1 MICHAQT
8 FLWRHGNRAN
18 KQGARHDMLNTF
30 HRIPLLLLVI
40 IAAGLA
46 TLVYLT
52 GATGF
57 FVANIGAGQ
66 FSLNQSIASLAKA
79 SLFAPLKPLMYALII
94 MSIGSSLAI
103 SHGGLGA
110 KFVRVFAFFITF
122 STIGAIVC
130 IAGYTAFSHLTV
142 LADPASLDLGS
153 GASITQIPFAAKI
166 YSVITSELM
175 FSIYAGIIFGQALKK
190 LDLGEKADQASDLFQ
205 NGFRKFLQFTI
216 PLAVFGSITLA
227 LSRPGGV
234 ETLSNLIP
242 FVGVYML
249 TFGIVW
255 VIMMFV
261 TSLVLGKSIGF
272 VFRGVFPQAVVAL
285 STSSSIATLPATKVA
300 TSQLGANGDE
310 ATPFFTIGATINMV
324 GTLMGLTLLSLY
336 AMGAYGLEVSMADRI
351 IVALQSLIY
360 SVSAAGV
367 PSASVVLLGDI
378 LTSQGVSAEYATYVT
393 GLIIT
398 VDTLILDRLRTALNT
413 QSDSMSTA
421 MGLHVYYKKP
431 AILGET

>member
-1 MICHAQT
+1 
-8 FLWRHGNRAN
+8 
-18 KQGARHDMLNTF
+18 MLNTF

>member
-1 MICHAQT
+1 
-8 FLWRHGNRAN
+8 
-18 KQGARHDMLNTF
+18 MLEKF

-40 IAAGLA
+40 VAAGLA
-46 TLVYLT
+46 TLVYKT
-52 GATGF
+52 GTTGF

-66 FSLNQSIASLAKA
+66 LSLDQSIASLAKA

-103 SHGGLGA
+103 SRGGLGA

-122 STIGAIVC
+122 STIGAIIC
-130 IAGYTAFSHLTV
+130 IAGYSLFSHLTV
-142 LADPASLDLGS
+142 LADPATLDLGS
-153 GASITQIPFAAKI
+153 GASVKQIPFAAKI

-175 FSIYAGIIFGQALKK
+175 ISIYAGIIFGQALKK

-205 NGFRKFLQFTI
+205 SGFRKFLQFTI

-242 FVGVYML
+242 FVGVYLL
-249 TFGIVW
+249 TFIAVW
-255 VIMMFV
+255 VIMMIV
-261 TSLVLGKSIGF
+261 TSIVLGKSIGF

-336 AMGAYGLEVSMADRI
+336 AMSAYGLDVTMTDRI

-431 AILGET
+431 EVLGEA

>member
-1 MICHAQT
+1 
-8 FLWRHGNRAN
+8 
-18 KQGARHDMLNTF
+18 MLEKF

-52 GATGF
+52 GTTGI
-57 FVANIGAGQ
+57 FVTKIGAGQ
-66 FSLNQSIASLAKA
+66 FNIGQSLADLAKA

-103 SHGGLGA
+103 SRGGLGA
-110 KFVRVFAFFITF
+110 KFIRVFAFFITF

-130 IAGYTAFSHLTV
+130 ITGYSLFSNLAV
-142 LADPASLDLGS
+142 LPDPALATGEISSKISGS
-153 GASITQIPFAAKI
+153 IPYAAKI
-166 YSVITSELM
+166 YGVITSELM
-175 FSIYAGIIFGQALKK
+175 VSIYAGIIFGYALKR
-190 LDLGEKADQASDLFQ
+190 LDFGREADKASDLFQ
-205 NGFRKFLQFTI
+205 AGFRKFLQFTI
-216 PLAVFGSITLA
+216 PLAVFGSITIA
-227 LSRPGGV
+227 LSKPDGV
-234 ETLSNLIP
+234 ATLGNLVP

-255 VIMMFV
+255 VIMLLV
-261 TSLVLGKSIGF
+261 TSFVLKKPLGF
-272 VFRGVFPQAVVAL
+272 VFRAVFPQAVVAV
-285 STSSSIATLPATKVA
+285 STSSSIATLPATKIA
-300 TSQLGANGDE
+300 CDQLGANGDE

-336 AMGAYGLEVSMADRI
+336 TMKAYGLPVTTADQI

-367 PSASVVLLGDI
+367 PSASIVLLGDI
-378 LTSQGVSAEYATYVT
+378 LTSQNVSPEYASYIV

-398 VDTLILDRLRTALNT
+398 IDTLVLDRLRTALNT

-421 MGLHVYYKKP
+421 MGLHLYYKKP
-431 AILGET
+431 RVLGEA

>member
-1 MICHAQT
+1 
-8 FLWRHGNRAN
+8 
-18 KQGARHDMLNTF
+18 MLEKF
-30 HRIPLLLLVI
+30 YRIPLLLLVVL
-40 IAAGLA
+40 AAVAA

-52 GATGF
+52 GTTGIF
-57 FVANIGAGQ
+57 TANIGAGQ
-66 FSLNQSIASLAKA
+66 FSINESIASLAKA

-103 SHGGLGA
+103 SRGGLGA

-130 IAGYTAFSHLTV
+130 IAGYSIFANLNV
-142 LADPASLDLGS
+142 LPDPALATGEISDKIS
-153 GASITQIPFAAKI
+153 NNIPYAAKI
-166 YSVITSELM
+166 FSVITSELM
-175 FSIYAGIIFGQALKK
+175 VSIYAGIIFGYALKR
-190 LDLGEKADQASDLFQ
+190 LDFGREADKASDLFQ
-205 NGFRKFLQFTI
+205 DGFRKFLQFTI
-216 PLAVFGSITLA
+216 PLAVFGSVTIA
-227 LSRPGGV
+227 LSKPDGV
-234 ETLSNLIP
+234 ATLSNLVP

-255 VIMMFV
+255 VVMLLV
-261 TSLVLGKSIGF
+261 TSFVLGKPLGF
-272 VFRGVFPQAVVAL
+272 VFRAVFPQAVVAM

-300 TSQLGANGDE
+300 CDQLGANGDE

-336 AMGAYGLEVSMADRI
+336 TMTAYGLDVTMADRV

-367 PSASVVLLGDI
+367 PSASIVLLGDI
-378 LTSQGVSAEYATYVT
+378 LTSQGVSAEYATYIT
-393 GLIIT
+393 ALIIT
-398 VDTLILDRLRTALNT
+398 IDTLVLDRLRTALNT

-421 MGLHVYYKKP
+421 MGLHVYYKRP
-431 AILGET
+431 AILGDVDGSN

>member
-1 MICHAQT
+1 
-8 FLWRHGNRAN
+8 
-18 KQGARHDMLNTF
+18 MLEKF
-30 HRIPLLLLVI
+30 HRIPLLILVI
-40 IAAGLA
+40 IAAALA
-46 TLVYLT
+46 AIVYKVE
-52 GATGF
+52 ATGF

-66 FSLNQSIASLAKA
+66 FDLGLSIADLAKA

-103 SHGGLGA
+103 SRGGLGA
-110 KFVRVFAFFITF
+110 KFVRVFAFFIFF
-122 STIGAIVC
+122 STIGSIVC
-130 IAGYTAFSHLTV
+130 IAGYTAFSHLTI
-142 LADPASLDLGS
+142 LADPSTVTTA
-153 GASITQIPFAAKI
+153 AAANIKQIPFAAKI

-175 FSIYAGIIFGQALKK
+175 VSIYAGIIFGQSLKK
-190 LDLGEKADQASDLFQ
+190 LGLGEQADKASDLFQ
-205 NGFRKFLQFTI
+205 LGFRKFLQFTI
-216 PLAVFGSITLA
+216 PLAVFGSVTLA
-227 LSRPGGV
+227 LSKPGGV
-234 ETLSNLIP
+234 ETLGNLVP

-255 VIMMFV
+255 VFMLFV

-324 GTLMGLTLLSLY
+324 GTLMGLTLLALY
-336 AMGAYGLEVSMADRI
+336 TMSAYGLEVTLADRI

-367 PSASVVLLGDI
+367 PSASIVLLGDI

-398 VDTLILDRLRTALNT
+398 IDTLVLDRLRTALNT
-413 QSDSMSTA
+413 QSDSMSSA
-421 MGLHVYYKKP
+421 MGLHLYHKKP
-431 AILGET
+431 DILGEA

>member
-1 MICHAQT
+1 MIE
-8 FLWRHGNRAN
+8 
-18 KQGARHDMLNTF
+18 KF
-30 HRIPLLLLVI
+30 HRIPLLLLVVL
-40 IAAGLA
+40 AAGLA
-46 TLVYLT
+46 TLVYMT
-52 GATGF
+52 GTTGF
-57 FVANIGAGQ
+57 FVANIGSGQ
-66 FSLNQSIASLAKA
+66 LNLGQSIASLAKA

-103 SHGGLGA
+103 SKGGLGA

-130 IAGYTAFSHLTV
+130 ITGYSIFANLTV
-142 LADPASLDLGS
+142 LPDPATVTGE
-153 GASITQIPFAAKI
+153 ASTNIRQIPFAAKI

-175 FSIYAGIIFGQALKK
+175 VSIYAGIVFGFALKR
-190 LDLGEKADQASDLFQ
+190 LNFGFEADKASDLFQ

-216 PLAVFGSITLA
+216 PLAVFGSVTQA
-227 LSRPGGV
+227 LSKPGGV
-234 ETLSNLIP
+234 ETLGNLLP
-242 FVGVYML
+242 FAGVYLL

-255 VIMMFV
+255 IIMMVV
-261 TSLVLGKSIGF
+261 TSFVLGKPIAF
-272 VFRGVFPQAVVAL
+272 VFRAVFPQAVVAL

-300 TSQLGANGDE
+300 CDQLGANGDE
-310 ATPFFTIGATINMV
+310 STPFYTIGATINMV

-336 AMGAYGLEVSMADRI
+336 TMSAYGLEVSMTDRI

-393 GLIIT
+393 ALIIT
-398 VDTLILDRLRTALNT
+398 IDTLVLDRLRTALNT
-413 QSDSMSTA
+413 QSDSMSTV
-421 MGLHVYYKKP
+421 MGLHTYYKKP
-431 AILGET
+431 RILGEA